1 MSYVTIDP
9 KETPLPQ
16 LHQYLLGS
24 IGPRPI
30 CFASTIDEEG
40 RPNLAP
46 FSFFNV
52 FSGNPP
58 VVIFAPNNSGRDG
71 SPKHTYLNAKQV
83 PEVVVNVV
91 NLEIV
96 EKMNVAAAP
105 WDRGIS
111 EFEKAGFTPLKSDMV
126 KPFRVA
132 ESPVQLECKV
142 LEVKELG
149 TGGGAGNLV
158 IAQVVKIHIHAEL
171 IDAEGRIDQQKIGL
185 VGRMGGSWYC
195 KTSPENLFQLSQPMT
210 KVLGFDGLPEAIKN
224 SRILSA
230 NDVGKLAALPG
241 LPDVELIQKTKAN
254 FGENNVEKTA
264 KMLIAENRIGEA
276 LALFL

>member
-9 KETPLPQ
+9 KETPLSQ

-111 EFEKAGFTPLKSDMV
+111 EFEKAGFTPLKSEMV

-171 IDAEGRIDQQKIGL
+171 IDADGRIDQQKIGL

-195 KTSPENLFQLSQPMT
+195 KTSPENMFQLSQPMT
-210 KVLGFDGLPEAIKN
+210 KVLGFDGLPEVVKN

-254 FGENNVEKTA
+254 FGENNVEETA
-264 KMLIAENRIGEA
+264 KTLIAENRIGEA